1 MDSDGYLFITG
12 RLKEIIN
19 RGGEKISPREVDEVL
34 LDHPAVTQAVTFAV
48 PHATLGEDIA
58 AAVVLC
64 EKTTTERELRRFAA
78 TRLTDFKVP
87 RRILIIEEM
96 PINSTG
102 KPERFALAEK
112 LGLKVPDQG
121 QHEGRADRISASTP
135 VEKMLAQI
143 WSQVLEIG
151 RVGVHDNFF
160 DLGGHSLLAAQVISR
175 VLDAFQVEL
184 PLNSMFENPTVADLA
199 ERIETIRWARQ
210 AAQACTSSKVEKR
223 EEGEL

>member
-1 MDSDGYLFITG
+1 MQHL
-12 RLKEIIN
+12 
-19 RGGEKISPREVDEVL
+19 V
-34 LDHPAVTQAVTFAV
+34 
-48 PHATLGEDIA
+48 DIA

-121 QHEGRADRISASTP
+121 QHYVAPRTP
-135 VEKMLAQI
+135 VEEIEFLGRI
-143 WSQVLEIG
+143 DHQVKIRG
-151 RVGVHDNFF
+151 F
-160 DLGGHSLLAAQVISR
+160 
-175 VLDAFQVEL
+175 
-184 PLNSMFENPTVADLA
+184 
-199 ERIETIRWARQ
+199 RIEPGEIEAVLIQHPGVEQVVVTPWGETPEQQRLVAYVVPYQARAPS
-210 AAQACTSSKVEKR
+210 AA
-223 EEGEL
+223 ELRDFLRKKFRNT